1 MESILQ
7 DKSNVICFIDD
18 ILVSSRD
25 EDHEKHLFETFTKLN
40 NAAVKLNKEKCELE
54 KKETDFLGYI
64 ISKDGIR
71 TDPTIEAAIQNMK
84 EPATATDLQRFL
96 GIVNFLGRHLLNFAT
111 ALNSM
116 TELLEK
122 EGGGPGD
129 HHNNLRLPRSKK

>member
-1 MESILQ
+1 
-7 DKSNVICFIDD
+7 
-18 ILVSSRD
+18 
-25 EDHEKHLFETFTKLN
+25 
-40 NAAVKLNKEKCELE
+40 
-54 KKETDFLGYI
+54 
-64 ISKDGIR
+64 
-71 TDPTIEAAIQNMK
+71 MK

-129 HHNNLRLPRSKK
+129 HHNNLRLPRSKKYSRTAPTLVLHNQNKQTLSVPMPAAPEVEESFFGNMKDR